1 VALLALGCLLEA
13 RCSGWEMEER
23 QAVSVVGA
31 RMRAMCKTDTPK
43 VALVK
48 HALKFQMC
56 YHTFKTSWA

>member
-1 VALLALGCLLEA
+1 
-13 RCSGWEMEER
+13 MEER